1 MIIFKKEFEF
11 EKTLS
16 EYKRVK
22 IICYLLAIGMVV
34 SILNNYLDFLD
45 LQKFF
50 KFKTSGYAIIIWV
63 FFFLN
68 YELIFLFLLRRY
80 IKNKI
85 SINLTLD
92 GASLN
97 KYRELSI
104 DKALFQ
110 EKIGIMD
117 LYYKHSFE
125 LDNILN
131 KLYRNWKNL
140 RIFNQ

>member
-1 MIIFKKEFEF
+1 MII
-11 EKTLS
+11 LPVLPR
-16 EYKRVK
+16 EYETISIPFLKAKLGTSTFWVK
-22 IICYLLAIGMVV
+22 QVE
-34 SILNNYLDFLD
+34 
-45 LQKFF
+45 
-50 KFKTSGYAIIIWV
+50 
-63 FFFLN
+63 
-68 YELIFLFLLRRY
+68 YEVD
-80 IKNKI
+80 KNKI

-131 KLYRNWKNL
+131 KLYRN
-140 RIFNQ
+140 